1 MEGTHSTLDALLTV
15 EVADEGVAP
24 DRQVHDYAETIE
36 TLLPTIT
43 KPGDITL
50 DAIFRAHEGIM
61 RNDPDFSDPPGQ
73 VRPVVVWVGGGGDI
87 SRSIWNPPPPDDTL
101 ACLNDTVEYIRDD
114 GEVVMHQD
122 IVTRIA
128 VAHAH
133 FEAVHPFRDGN
144 GRIGRM
150 LMTLMLKA
158 EVQVPLYLSPY
169 IDANKADYIAALKAA
184 QQRLEWHEIIGFIS
198 DAIVATVGQVEV
210 TQGALVG
217 LRASWSR
224 RRPFRKNSGA
234 MRSLDL
240 LTQYPVLTTKRLAT
254 LLDLSLPQANVAMDH
269 LVDAGIM
276 TERTGYRRNRIFVAH
291 EVLNIINRPF
301 GDPI

>member
-1 MEGTHSTLDALLTV
+1 MEGTHSTLDALLTI
-15 EVADEGVAP
+15 EESDEGAGP

-36 TLLPTIT
+36 MLLPTINR
-43 KPGDITL
+43 PGDITI
-50 DAIFRAHEGIM
+50 DVIFRAHERIM
-61 RNDPDFSDPPGQ
+61 RNDPDYSDPPGQ

-87 SRSIWNPPPPDDTL
+87 SRSIWNPPPPDATL
-101 ACLNDTVEYIRDD
+101 ACLNETVEYMRDD

-144 GRIGRM
+144 GRMGRL

-158 EVQVPLYLSPY
+158 EAQVPLFLSPY

-184 QQRLEWHEIIGFIS
+184 QQRLEWHEIIGFFS
-198 DAIVATVGQVEV
+198 DAIVATVQQVEA
-210 TQGALVG
+210 TQGALVA
-217 LRASWSR
+217 LRTSWSGR
-224 RRPFRKNSGA
+224 RQFRKNSGA

-254 LLDLSLPQANVAMDH
+254 LLRLSPPQANIAMDQ
-269 LVDAGIM
+269 LVEAGIM
-276 TERTGYRRNRIFVAH
+276 KERTGYRRNRIFVAH
-291 EVLNIINRPF
+291 EVLTIINRPF
-301 GDPI
+301 GEQV